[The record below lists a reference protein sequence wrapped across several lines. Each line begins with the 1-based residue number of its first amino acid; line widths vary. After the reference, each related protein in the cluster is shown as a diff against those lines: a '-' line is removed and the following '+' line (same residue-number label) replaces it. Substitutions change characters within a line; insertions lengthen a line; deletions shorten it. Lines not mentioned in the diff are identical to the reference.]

1 MDEFVS
7 GNEPAAR
14 AASILRNAL
23 SRLLL
28 DNPGPPFQ
36 PRTWKD
42 CITLQV
48 PVSCSWRISS
58 AKFKTAVSSF
68 VHYIV
73 SDMYDGQIMLN

>member
-7 GNEPAAR
+7 GNGPAAR
-14 AASILRNAL
+14 AASIPRNATL
-23 SRLLL
+23 PTLAGQSRS
-28 DNPGPPFQ
+28 PISA
-36 PRTWKD
+36 TKD

-48 PVSCSWRISS
+48 PVSCSWRIFS